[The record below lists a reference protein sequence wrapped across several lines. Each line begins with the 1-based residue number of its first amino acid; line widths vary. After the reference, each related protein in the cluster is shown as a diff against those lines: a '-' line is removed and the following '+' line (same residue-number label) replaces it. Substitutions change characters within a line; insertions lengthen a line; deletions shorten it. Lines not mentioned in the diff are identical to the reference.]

1 MEEKTRGWLD
11 TATKGIRFGPDR
23 RAVRKELA
31 DHLED
36 KHAALCRAFPD
47 IPPEEAEQRALDSMG
62 DPAEIGRELA
72 RLHRPWLGYLW
83 RASQVL
89 LALCLLWTISVGPLD
104 LWQGRGAEWWDFD
117 DLPSFDG
124 AEAAQARY
132 LPGEDPDQLL
142 ALEPELEQAASEF
155 LWEKYLS
162 NDPLKMYVAF
172 RIWNSYLLARE
183 PRDRNAACDRFMD
196 KMSSLTGVFHNET
209 MSFDRETGKPKHF
222 QAGSLY
228 FKGAPSEDTR
238 LDLWFPDNRHTEE
251 CVSAYASLYPLI
263 TYYLNRLN
271 DWGLCFR
278 RCKVCGKYFLAKS
291 QRYELCSDKC
301 RKAQALQNKREFD
314 ERARENNYDLLY
326 KNECQNWRNKINRVK
341 NTAGFP
347 ADRLEKIQAAF
358 SDFKK
363 EALQRKKA
371 VKTGTASPK
380 EFTDW
385 LYQQSNV
392 IVELLTEY

>member
-1 MEEKTRGWLD
+1 
-11 TATKGIRFGPDR
+11 
-23 RAVRKELA
+23 
-31 DHLED
+31 
-36 KHAALCRAFPD
+36 
-47 IPPEEAEQRALDSMG
+47 
-62 DPAEIGRELA
+62 
-72 RLHRPWLGYLW
+72 
-83 RASQVL
+83 
-89 LALCLLWTISVGPLD
+89 
-104 LWQGRGAEWWDFD
+104 
-117 DLPSFDG
+117 
-124 AEAAQARY
+124 
-132 LPGEDPDQLL
+132 
-142 ALEPELEQAASEF
+142 
-155 LWEKYLS
+155 
-162 NDPLKMYVAF
+162 
-172 RIWNSYLLARE
+172 
-183 PRDRNAACDRFMD
+183 
-196 KMSSLTGVFHNET
+196 

-238 LDLWFPDNRHTEE
+238 LDLWFPDNRRTEE
-251 CVSAYASLYPLI
+251 CVSGYASLYPLI

-392 IVELLTEY
+392 IVELTEI

>member
-1 MEEKTRGWLD
+1 M
-11 TATKGIRFGPDR
+11 F
-23 RAVRKELA
+23 
-31 DHLED
+31 
-36 KHAALCRAFPD
+36 
-47 IPPEEAEQRALDSMG
+47 S
-62 DPAEIGRELA
+62 
-72 RLHRPWLGYLW
+72 
-83 RASQVL
+83 
-89 LALCLLWTISVGPLD
+89 LALSSNSAC
-104 LWQGRGAEWWDFD
+104 F
-117 DLPSFDG
+117 
-124 AEAAQARY
+124 EAPVLFGTCRCTAH
-132 LPGEDPDQLL
+132 
-142 ALEPELEQAASEF
+142 
-155 LWEKYLS
+155 
-162 NDPLKMYVAF
+162 
-172 RIWNSYLLARE
+172 
-183 PRDRNAACDRFMD
+183 
-196 KMSSLTGVFHNET
+196 T
-209 MSFDRETGKPKHF
+209 
-222 QAGSLY
+222 AGSL
-228 FKGAPSEDTR
+228 PENIS
-238 LDLWFPDNRHTEE
+238 H
-251 CVSAYASLYPLI
+251 
-263 TYYLNRLN
+263 RLN

-278 RCKVCGKYFLAKS
+278 QCKVCGKYFLAKS

-392 IVELLTEY
+392 IVELTDY

>member
-1 MEEKTRGWLD
+1 MELLGCKLLKRLFQ
-11 TATKGIRFGPDR
+11 I
-23 RAVRKELA
+23 VRLLGFE
-31 DHLED
+31 DH
-36 KHAALCRAFPD
+36 D
-47 IPPEEAEQRALDSMG
+47 IPGRMG
-62 DPAEIGRELA
+62 SAVFPQGKINVVF
-72 RLHRPWLGYLW
+72 LG
-83 RASQVL
+83 
-89 LALCLLWTISVGPLD
+89 
-104 LWQGRGAEWWDFD
+104 
-117 DLPSFDG
+117 
-124 AEAAQARY
+124 
-132 LPGEDPDQLL
+132 
-142 ALEPELEQAASEF
+142 
-155 LWEKYLS
+155 
-162 NDPLKMYVAF
+162 
-172 RIWNSYLLARE
+172 
-183 PRDRNAACDRFMD
+183 
-196 KMSSLTGVFHNET
+196 
-209 MSFDRETGKPKHF
+209 
-222 QAGSLY
+222 AG
-228 FKGAPSEDTR
+228 
-238 LDLWFPDNRHTEE
+238 LDLWFPDNRRTEE

-314 ERARENNYDLLY
+314 ERSRENNYDLLY

-347 ADRLEKIQAAF
+347 ADRLEKIQASF

-380 EFTDW
+380 EFADW

-392 IVELLTEY
+392 IVELTEY